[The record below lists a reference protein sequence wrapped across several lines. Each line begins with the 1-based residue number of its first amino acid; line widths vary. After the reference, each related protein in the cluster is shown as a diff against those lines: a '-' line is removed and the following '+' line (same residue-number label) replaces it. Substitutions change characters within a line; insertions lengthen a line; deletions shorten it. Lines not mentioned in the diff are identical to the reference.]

1 MGTRKFSLVWESSW
15 LWTSSWSE
23 ATLISP
29 CLFPCGGRSS
39 PGQTFPSQVR
49 KMGIHVCLNVFYFLL
64 CHINLPTFCKFNPR
78 CGGIACEVVLY
89 SLLWYLYFVILE
101 MRTRILEYLG
111 VFDITI
117 CQLLKKK
124 HFSHFLKTNLIEIK
138 LWSTQA
144 FLIGPDR
151 LRRAGYDFLWCNCW
165 EIPRVD
171 FYRNAK

>member
-78 CGGIACEVVLY
+78 CGGIAVR
-89 SLLWYLYFVILE
+89 WYYTHYCDTFILSYWKWE
-101 MRTRILEYLG
+101 HAYLNIL
-111 VFDITI
+111 VFLT
-117 CQLLKKK
+117 LPYVNFKKIF
-124 HFSHFLKTNLIEIK
+124 FSHFLKTNLIEIK